1 MDVKYNEYIM
11 KGEISRKILKI
22 LLVSGAISLALSLP
36 HGVRQLLKQLPKEL
50 KKFKRKQLMR
60 SLYNLRAKNFV
71 KLIREDN
78 NNITVELTENGRTII
93 KEMDI
98 DRIQLEKPE
107 FWDKKWRLVVFDIP
121 EKKKMARESLRMK
134 LKDLGFRKFQ
144 HSIWVTPF
152 SCEKEINFIKSVFN
166 LSDYWIDVIITE
178 NLGVKEYQFR
188 KHFNLMD

>member
-1 MDVKYNEYIM
+1 MRD
-11 KGEISRKILKI
+11 GISKKILKI
-22 LLVSGAISLALSLP
+22 LLISGAISLVLSSP
-36 HGVRQLLKQLPKEL
+36 RGVKQILKQLPKEL

-71 KLIREDN
+71 KLIREN
-78 NNITVELTENGRTII
+78 ENNITVELTENGKTIT
-93 KEMDI
+93 KEMNI

-107 FWDKKWRLVVFDIP
+107 FWDKKWHLVVFDIP
-121 EKKKMARESLRMK
+121 EKKKIARESLRMK

-178 NLGVKEYQFR
+178 NLGIKEYQFR
-188 KHFNLMD
+188 KHFNLAD

>member
-1 MDVKYNEYIM
+1 MRN
-11 KGEISRKILKI
+11 GISKKILRT
-22 LLVSGAISLALSLP
+22 LLIIGSVSLAMSSP
-36 HGVRQLLKQLPKEL
+36 RGIERFLKQLPKEL
-50 KKFKRKQLMR
+50 RKLKREQLR
-60 SLYNLRAKNFV
+60 RALYNLRDKNFIR
-71 KLIREDN
+71 LIHEKNDK
-78 NNITVELTENGRTII
+78 ITVELTENGRVIT

-107 FWDKKWRLVVFDIP
+107 FWDEKWRLVVFDIP

-188 KHFNLMD
+188 KYFNLMN